1 MLDILESIDL
11 SKLSLKDLTLLLKII
26 NDVKNEEIEVLEWK
40 IKL

>member
-26 NDVKNEEIEVLEWK
+26 NDIKNEEIEVLE
-40 IKL
+40 